1 MQPFPQH
8 WTINDKVDFL
18 QKKIL
23 LNSVAERQLGINF
36 LDDQFRDGIINQL
49 VDLQV
54 EYKDIINT
62 TYSYAFKDF
71 DASVYD
77 DLYSRLNEND
87 KEQIDKICRLHD
99 IDADYKM
106 EVYYILEEY
115 INRED
120 ELYGDN

>member
-49 VDLQV
+49 VDLQA
-54 EYKDIINT
+54 EYKDVINT

-71 DASVYD
+71 DVSVYD

-99 IDADYKM
+99 NDADYKM

-120 ELYGDN
+120 ELYGYN